1 MREVDSSAPPPPL
14 SAMFQKLAT
23 AVKTKTFELF
33 TEDEDDNLRWTRFDW
48 LMEKAGWGLDL
59 AEVDYAEKGHNR
71 YALLSYVCLGMF
83 RGFDDDEESYSLRE
97 LMQHVS
103 SDPMELLERDKDCAF
118 SRKED
123 KRLTVNLTRGKVVGF
138 TVVPGFKVGCTVI
151 QSQVY
156 LTSLKCK

>member
-1 MREVDSSAPPPPL
+1 
-14 SAMFQKLAT
+14 
-23 AVKTKTFELF
+23 
-33 TEDEDDNLRWTRFDW
+33 
-48 LMEKAGWGLDL
+48 MEKAGWGLDL

-118 SRKED
+118 SR
-123 KRLTVNLTRGKVVGF
+123 F
-138 TVVPGFKVGCTVI
+138 
-151 QSQVY
+151 
-156 LTSLKCK
+156 